1 MNALFYI
8 AALVAVVATVL
19 TLTRLNPVHALLYLI
34 VSLLAVAVTFFT
46 LGAPLVAAFEVI
58 IYAGAI
64 MVLFVFVVMLLN
76 LGERAVE
83 QERVWVRPGM
93 FVGPGVLAAV
103 LVGEVAVLLARGRTL
118 ALPAGR
124 VDPRAVGV
132 SLFGPYLLGVELA
145 SFLLLGALVGAYHL
159 GERRSARRTHDV
171 DTHRARVASGSDLV
185 RTGPGGASGAP

>member
-132 SLFGPYLLGVELA
+132 SL
-145 SFLLLGALVGAYHL
+145 VGAYHL